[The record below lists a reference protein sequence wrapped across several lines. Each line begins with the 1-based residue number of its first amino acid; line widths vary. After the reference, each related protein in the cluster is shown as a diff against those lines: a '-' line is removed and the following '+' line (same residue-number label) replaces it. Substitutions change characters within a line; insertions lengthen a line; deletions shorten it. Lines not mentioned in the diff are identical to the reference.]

1 MKRLTGP
8 LGVLTAAVAELFA
21 PQVCSLCR
29 EEKAADETG
38 LCDACL
44 SGIVPLG
51 EPRCP
56 VCALPFDGVG
66 PSHPCSLCASRPPAF
81 SASYARSTFDGPLKD
96 AIHRMKYGG
105 DFPLAKSLER
115 LFLQGVGSAFGTNP
129 GFSAVVPV
137 PCHPDTLKKRGFDL
151 PALLA
156 RRAAKLFDAKWR
168 PRALAK
174 TRADARM
181 AGISVKDR
189 KRVAAG
195 LYLHKEKVTG
205 RVLLVDD
212 VVTSTITVR
221 AAARALKRAGADE
234 IIVAALARTPAPPR
248 WKL

>member
-8 LGVLTAAVAELFA
+8 LGVLTEALAELFA

-29 EEKAADETG
+29 EGKAEDEAG
-38 LCDACL
+38 LCADCL
-44 SGIVPLG
+44 SSISPIGH
-51 EPRCP
+51 PRCP

-81 SASYARSTFDGPLKD
+81 SASHAASTFEGSLKD

-105 DFPLAKSLER
+105 DFPLAKSLET
-115 LFLQGVGSAFGTNP
+115 LFLRSLETEFGPHP
-129 GFSAVVPV
+129 GFSSVVPV
-137 PCHPDTLKKRGFDL
+137 PCHPDTLRKRGFDL

-156 RRAAKLFDAKWR
+156 RRAAKLFGAKWR

-189 KRVAAG
+189 KRVGTG
-195 LYLHKEKVTG
+195 LYVYKEKVAG

-234 IIVAALARTPAPPR
+234 IVVAALARTPAPPR